1 MSITRTMGLCTA
13 VMITGTLLSG
23 STVLGAPQEEA
34 PDSGPE
40 PRPIST
46 ERITRS
52 SVPPKPERIALEIQ
66 PTHRIALDPQ
76 ASGLEEA
83 QYDTA
88 IQTID
93 DGLLWLAA
101 NQDSTG
107 LWRLRTKAAPTDE
120 PDNPTSV
127 DLALT
132 ALAVKAFAQRGKP
145 SPELERG
152 ITALL
157 EETARQGGFHGGEG
171 SSLGTYVSATIT
183 SALASM
189 DDPRYREHLDRAL
202 VWLKQEQWTDQDGLE
217 PEQDWFGGVGYGNR
231 GRPDLSNTQMMLD
244 ALYDAGI
251 CPDDPAAQRALIFV
265 SRTQNL
271 ASTNGANWA
280 QAGSNDGGFIY
291 TPANGGESM
300 GSEYAGEGRYGELLP
315 PDAPRRLR
323 SYGSMTYA
331 GFKSLLHGGLTEE
344 DPRVQAALKWIQ
356 DHWTLEENPGV
367 GQQGLYYCRHALA
380 RTMQVS
386 GMERITSSDGVEHP
400 WRSELITTLSRDQN
414 PDGFWVNSE
423 PRWLEGAQA
432 LTTCYAI
439 LALEEALKG
448 TQSSGAARGQNE
460 PTGPDSIP

>member
-1 MSITRTMGLCTA
+1 MMTTTF
-13 VMITGTLLSG
+13 LLG
-23 STVLGAPQEEA
+23 ATVRGAPQEVPA
-34 PDSGPE
+34 TGPE
-40 PRPIST
+40 TRAIST

-52 SVPPKPERIALEIQ
+52 SVPPASPQIALEIQ
-66 PTHRIALDPQ
+66 PTHRIAVD
-76 ASGLEEA
+76 AEACGLKEA
-83 QYDTA
+83 QHDAA
-88 IQTID
+88 IQSLD
-93 DGLLWLAA
+93 NGLLWLAA
-101 NQDSTG
+101 HQDQTG
-107 LWRLRTKAAPTDE
+107 LWRLRTKATPTDE

-132 ALAVKAFAQRGKP
+132 ALAVKAFAQRGRD
-145 SPELERG
+145 SPELNRG

-157 EETARQGGFHGGEG
+157 EETARQGGFHGEGG

-189 DDPRYREHLDRAL
+189 NDPRYQEHLDRAL
-202 VWLKQEQWTDQDGLE
+202 LWLKQEQWTDQDGLE

-271 ASTNGANWA
+271 GSTNGAKWA

-315 PDAPRRLR
+315 ADAPRRLR

-331 GFKSLLHGGLTEE
+331 GFKSLLHAGLNEQ
-344 DPRVQAALKWIQ
+344 DPRVRAALNWIQ

-367 GQQGLYYCRHALA
+367 GRQGLYYCRHALA

-386 GMERITSSDGVEHP
+386 GLERLTSSDGVEHP
-400 WRSELITTLSRDQN
+400 WRSELIDILIRDQN
-414 PDGFWVNSE
+414 PEGFWVNSE
-423 PRWLEGAQA
+423 PRWLEGERA
-432 LTTCYAI
+432 LTTCYAL

-448 TQSSGAARGQNE
+448 SGTAAAPRQDVESGLGTT
-460 PTGPDSIP
+460 P